1 MVENVLRSKLESLVL
16 LSHWMVTVEN
26 YLEYMSDYG
35 DIAIPADLL
44 IIILRQRATVRM
56 FCSDS
61 VMVDI
66 LATLSTPP
74 NKHFLNILTS
84 FVFICRLTSFI
95 TFLCGR
101 LNCSLLMRGQDSQLM
116 I

>member
-1 MVENVLRSKLESLVL
+1 ME
-16 LSHWMVTVEN
+16 TVEN
-26 YLEYMSDYG
+26 YLEYMPDYG

-44 IIILRQRATVRM
+44 IIILRQRATVGM

-61 VMVDI
+61 VIVDI
-66 LATLSTPP
+66 LATLPTPSP
-74 NKHFLNILTS
+74 NKHFPNILTS